1 VSEFKKSEIA
11 HAFCRSSNLKGPEA
25 DAISTSLQ
33 SMLNHGV
40 LRGKRPAG
48 AGKTAAL
55 RYTIGDAC
63 FAAVILELKRYS
75 FSHEVAKGLRPGF
88 SEPWLSAALELIRE
102 GKPVNL
108 TLQFGQVARKPTEK
122 IAPFVW
128 CALHPKGLEPNWT
141 PYLPDTR
148 PRPAIHNVS
157 FTAEWLVS
165 DLLRPFL
172 FCLEEEE

>member
-1 VSEFKKSEIA
+1 MSEFKKSEIVS
-11 HAFCRSSNLKGPEA
+11 AFCRPAQLEGPEA

-55 RYTIGDAC
+55 RYSVGDAC

-88 SEPWLSAALELIRE
+88 SEPWLTAALELIRE
-102 GKPVNL
+102 GSPVNL
-108 TLQFGQVARKPTEK
+108 TLQFGEIARKPFGK
-122 IAPFVW
+122 IEPYVW
-128 CALHPKGLEPNWT
+128 CALHPTDCQPSWA

-148 PRPAIHNVS
+148 PPPVTHQVT
-157 FTAEWLVS
+157 FTAIWTVS
-165 DLLRPFL
+165 DILRPFL

>member
-1 VSEFKKSEIA
+1 MSEFKKSEIA
-11 HAFCRSSNLKGPEA
+11 SAYCRTNNLHGLEA
-25 DAISTSLQ
+25 DAVFTSLQ

-40 LRGKRPAG
+40 LEGQRKPG

-55 RYTIGDAC
+55 RYTVGDAC
-63 FAAVILELKRYS
+63 FAAVILELKGYS
-75 FSHEVAKGLRPGF
+75 FSHDVAKGLKPGF
-88 SEPWLSAALELIRE
+88 SEPWLSAALELVRD
-102 GKPVNL
+102 GHPVCL

-165 DLLRPFL
+165 DLLRLFL
-172 FCLEEEE
+172 ICLEEEE